1 MSCHVRKMRIMAA
14 ASAGCSEPRTS
25 NANELSAR
33 LAQVQAER
41 DRQDA
46 LWTQQPVTQNSSS
59 KQPVGENKG
68 PINDKGANC
77 YR

>member
-14 ASAGCSEPRTS
+14 ASAGYSEPKTS
-25 NANELSAR
+25 NASELSAR
-33 LAQVQAER
+33 LAQIQAER

-46 LWTQQPVTQNSSS
+46 LWTQPVIQQNSSS
-59 KQPVGENKG
+59 KSQVGENKG

>member
-14 ASAGCSEPRTS
+14 ASAGCSEPKTS
-25 NANELSAR
+25 TAGELSVR
-33 LAQVQAER
+33 LAQIQAER

-46 LWTQQPVTQNSSS
+46 LWTQPVTQQNSFS
-59 KQPVGENKG
+59 KSQVGENKG